1 RHPETAHG
9 CSWLTPSIPL
19 CRHLAK
25 QPSLRGTL
33 QDSSACEGLK
43 GLAEEQVRICQR
55 QAEAMDSVKHGA
67 ELAIEECQHQF
78 HNRRW
83 NCSTLQG
90 LQTNL
95 EEIVPSKAASVSS
108 AGTRESAF
116 IHAISSAGVAFA
128 VTRACSRGELE
139 KCGCDRKIR
148 GVSAEGNRRWLVLE
162 KEVPH
167 WHGKNWEDEWEE
179 TTKLATY
186 PWEGDGCSD
195 NLSYGIAFS
204 QAFVDNPER
213 SHGVSSSRALMNLH
227 NNEAGRK
234 VKLCKCHGVSGSCEV
249 RTCWKVMPPFR
260 KVGNVLKE
268 KFEGATE
275 VHPKRVGSRKLL
287 VPKSSRFKPYTA
299 HDLVYLVASPDFCDR
314 DTHSGVFGTSGR
326 QCNRTSHAMDGC
338 ELLCCGR
345 GFRTAQAEMVER
357 CSCKFHWCCSVKC
370 KQCHHLVEV
379 HTCR

>member
-1 RHPETAHG
+1 MEMM
-9 CSWLTPSIPL
+9 WLYVVLIPVQHAL
-19 CRHLAK
+19 AVTWLYLAK
-25 QPSLRGTL
+25 QPSLRAVL
-33 QDSSACEGLK
+33 RDPRACEGLM
-43 GLAEEQVRICQR
+43 GLVEEQVRVCRR
-55 QAEAMDSVKHGA
+55 QVEAMEAVKRGA
-67 ELAIEECQHQF
+67 ELAVEECQHQF
-78 HNRRW
+78 HSRRW

-90 LQTNL
+90 LQVFGKVA
-95 EEIVPSKAASVSS
+95 IQ
-108 AGTRESAF
+108 GTRESAF
-116 IHAISSAGVAFA
+116 IHAISAAGIAFA

-148 GVSAEGNRRWLVLE
+148 GVSPEGFQWS
-162 KEVPH
+162 
-167 WHGKNWEDEWEE
+167 
-179 TTKLATY
+179 
-186 PWEGDGCSD
+186 GCSD

-213 SHGVSSSRALMNLH
+213 SRGISSSRVLMNLH

-234 VKLCKCHGVSGSCEV
+234 ALLAHMKVECKCHGVSGSCEV

-299 HDLVYLVASPDFCDR
+299 HDLVYLLASPDFCER
-314 DTHSGVFGTSGR
+314 DPRRGVFGTSGR
-326 QCNRTSHAMDGC
+326 QCNRTSPAMDGC

-345 GFRTAQAEMVER
+345 GFQTAQAEVVER
-357 CSCKFHWCCSVKC
+357 CSCKFRWCCSVKC
-370 KQCHHLVEV
+370 KQCRHLVEV
-379 HTCR
+379 HSCR

>member
-1 RHPETAHG
+1 SSSSSA
-9 CSWLTPSIPL
+9 CWMFFLV
-19 CRHLAK
+19 HLAK

-90 LQTNL
+90 LQ
-95 EEIVPSKAASVSS
+95 VFGKAASVSS

-148 GVSAEGNRRWLVLE
+148 GVSAEGFQWS
-162 KEVPH
+162 
-167 WHGKNWEDEWEE
+167 
-179 TTKLATY
+179 
-186 PWEGDGCSD
+186 GCSD

-234 VKLCKCHGVSGSCEV
+234 VKLVPCAGEHTQMSEPLVGDQSLSH
-249 RTCWKVMPPFR
+249 PPLFLS
-260 KVGNVLKE
+260 KLE
-268 KFEGATE
+268 W
-275 VHPKRVGSRKLL
+275 HPQ
-287 VPKSSRFKPYTA
+287 T
-299 HDLVYLVASPDFCDR
+299 DYL
-314 DTHSGVFGTSGR
+314 
-326 QCNRTSHAMDGC
+326 
-338 ELLCCGR
+338 
-345 GFRTAQAEMVER
+345 
-357 CSCKFHWCCSVKC
+357 
-370 KQCHHLVEV
+370 
-379 HTCR
+379 

>member
-1 RHPETAHG
+1 MALVRLSLPPDSVGDTPGIYVSAAHKS
-9 CSWLTPSIPL
+9 CEDTMAAQPLISSSFILVLAFLSQTPFP
-19 CRHLAK
+19 A
-25 QPSLRGTL
+25 SLLLG
-33 QDSSACEGLK
+33 SFACEGLK

-90 LQTNL
+90 LQVFGKVA
-95 EEIVPSKAASVSS
+95 IQ
-108 AGTRESAF
+108 GTRESAF

-148 GVSAEGNRRWLVLE
+148 GVSAEGFQWS
-162 KEVPH
+162 
-167 WHGKNWEDEWEE
+167 
-179 TTKLATY
+179 
-186 PWEGDGCSD
+186 GCSD

-234 VKLCKCHGVSGSCEV
+234 VKRFLLCKCHGVSGSCEV

-379 HTCR
+379 FKAWLDKALDGLI

>member
-1 RHPETAHG
+1 PLTSG
-9 CSWLTPSIPL
+9 WWGLVTWLTPSIPL

-90 LQTNL
+90 LQVFGKVA
-95 EEIVPSKAASVSS
+95 IQ
-108 AGTRESAF
+108 GTRESAF

-148 GVSAEGNRRWLVLE
+148 GVSAEGNRRWL
-162 KEVPH
+162 
-167 WHGKNWEDEWEE
+167 WS
-179 TTKLATY
+179 
-186 PWEGDGCSD
+186 GCSD

-234 VKLCKCHGVSGSCEV
+234 AILSHMKVECKCHGVSGSCEV

>member
-1 RHPETAHG
+1 DGDCPAVCCADFSAAH
-9 CSWLTPSIPL
+9 LY
-19 CRHLAK
+19 LAK

-33 QDSSACEGLK
+33 RDSSACEGLK

-55 QAEAMDSVKHGA
+55 QVEAMDSVKHGA

-90 LQTNL
+90 LQVFAPNETL
-95 EEIVPSKAASVSS
+95 PR
-108 AGTRESAF
+108 TRESAF

-139 KCGCDRKIR
+139 KCGCD
-148 GVSAEGNRRWLVLE
+148 
-162 KEVPH
+162 
-167 WHGKNWEDEWEE
+167 
-179 TTKLATY
+179 
-186 PWEGDGCSD
+186 
-195 NLSYGIAFS
+195 
-204 QAFVDNPER
+204 Q
-213 SHGVSSSRALMNLH
+213 
-227 NNEAGRK
+227 
-234 VKLCKCHGVSGSCEV
+234 
-249 RTCWKVMPPFR
+249 
-260 KVGNVLKE
+260 

-314 DTHSGVFGTSGR
+314 DPHSGVFGTSGR
-326 QCNRTSHAMDGC
+326 QCNRTSHGMDGC

-345 GFRTAQAEMVER
+345 GFHTAQAEVVER

-370 KQCHHLVEV
+370 KQCRHLVEV